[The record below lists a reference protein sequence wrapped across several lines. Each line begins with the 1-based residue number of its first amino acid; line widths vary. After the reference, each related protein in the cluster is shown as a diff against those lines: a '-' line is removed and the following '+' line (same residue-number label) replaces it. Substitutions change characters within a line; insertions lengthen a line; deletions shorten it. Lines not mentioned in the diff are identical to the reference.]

1 MVWIYGGVYI
11 YGLGILYNGIM
22 LVVWGDVVVVIINYC
37 FGVFGFLF
45 YNEIIVRGNYGFCD

>member
-1 MVWIYGGVYI
+1 MVVCIF
-11 YGLGILYNGIM
+11 LYNGIM

-45 YNEIIVRGNYGFCD
+45 YNEIIVRGNYGFWD

>member
-11 YGLGILYNGIM
+11 YGLGNLYNGIM

-45 YNEIIVRGNYGFCD
+45 YNEIIVRGNYGFWD